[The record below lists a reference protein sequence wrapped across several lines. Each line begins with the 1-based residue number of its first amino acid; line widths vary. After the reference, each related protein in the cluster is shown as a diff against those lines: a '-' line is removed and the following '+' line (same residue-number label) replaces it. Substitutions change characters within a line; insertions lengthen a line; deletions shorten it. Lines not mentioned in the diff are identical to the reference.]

1 MRARRARAASYTTEG
16 KEPPDSR
23 MAKAVGLRVT
33 ALRRVAVGGVSLGGL
48 QSGRWRELTPQQV
61 RALVGGTGPRT
72 DESAAGREDRGKG

>member
-1 MRARRARAASYTTEG
+1 
-16 KEPPDSR
+16 